1 MRRGTHAVLASALAA
16 DKIAFGKWQ
25 EHAIDSRVVFGAA
38 QELGLEA
45 GDCRR
50 LLAPARKTR
59 VPIVSSYLSQNLTPS
74 PAPFISVFA
83 SFISL

>member
-1 MRRGTHAVLASALAA
+1 MARARSRFAGRFSAV
-16 DKIAFGKWQ
+16 
-25 EHAIDSRVVFGAA
+25 

-50 LLAPARKTR
+50 LLAPAKKTR
-59 VPIVSSYLSQNLTPS
+59 VPIASSYLSQNLTPS

-83 SFISL
+83 SFTSL